1 MGWMGHHGVAE
12 EDQLT
17 RAEARRVLWRSI
29 RLLRPYRLQAFAGI
43 VVLILS
49 TLAVLSGPLVLKYGI
64 DKGLTGPHHSAAA
77 LTRAAVAY
85 LIIATTALFLTRA
98 QVLLV
103 SRVGEQF
110 LRDLRVKVFG
120 HIQAMSMDFFDTEH
134 TGKLVARMTSDI
146 DALQELI
153 QTGLI
158 LFIQNL
164 LTLALLLAILLV
176 LSPKLFAVCL
186 ITLPVVIV
194 ASIRFRRH
202 SNRAYLNVRDRV
214 SQTLSTLQ
222 EGLSGMR
229 VIQAFAQEDTHF
241 GRFSRRNRRQLDA
254 NMQAVRVA
262 TQYFPVVE
270 FAGAATTAAV
280 IGIGGW
286 LVHQGE
292 VTTGTVAAFVL
303 YLIYLFDPIQQL
315 SQLFNTVQ
323 SAGAALAKLFGLLDT
338 KSSLVERTGAVDL
351 PERGTLEV
359 CDVSFFYGTDAE
371 PDAPLVLHHV
381 SLSVTTGERL
391 ALVGPTGAGK
401 STLAKLM
408 ARLYDPKQGAIR
420 YAGVD
425 LRDATLKSLRER
437 IVVVPQEGYLFQ
449 GTILDNVRLGR
460 QGATD
465 DEVRRALGLIG
476 AEERFVALP
485 DGLQTEVRERGSRL
499 SAGERQLVSLARAA
513 LADAEVLVLDEATSN
528 LDPGTE
534 AEVEE
539 AMTRLMEGRTVLVIA
554 HRLSTAERS
563 DRVAVVDE
571 GGLAELGTHAEL
583 LRRGGRYAALYAS
596 WEKGAAQPPLE
607 PVGAAEGRED

>member
-607 PVGAAEGRED
+607 PVGASEGRED

>member
-1 MGWMGHHGVAE
+1 MGWMAPHGVDE
-12 EDQLT
+12 EDQLS
-17 RAEARRVLWRSI
+17 RAEARRVLRRSI
-29 RLLRPYRLQAFAGI
+29 RLLRPYRLQAMAGI
-43 VVLILS
+43 GVLVLS
-49 TLAVLSGPLVLKYGI
+49 TLATLSGPLVLKYGI
-64 DKGLTGPHHSAAA
+64 DNGLTGPHHNSAA
-77 LTRAAVAY
+77 LTRAAITY
-85 LIIATTALFLTRA
+85 LLIAITAVFLTRA

-110 LRDLRVKVFG
+110 LRDLRVKVFA
-120 HIQAMSMDFFDTEH
+120 HIQAMSMDFFDTQH

-153 QTGLI
+153 QLGLI

-164 LTLALLLAILLV
+164 LTLALLLTILLV

-194 ASIRFRRH
+194 ASIRFRRQ

-229 VIQAFAQEDTHF
+229 VIQAFAREDTHF

-254 NMQAVRVA
+254 NMEAVRVA
-262 TQYFPVVE
+262 TQYFPIVE

-338 KSSLVERTGAVDL
+338 KSSLPERTGAVDL

-359 CDVSFFYGTDAE
+359 CDVSFFYGPDEEA
-371 PDAPLVLHHV
+371 DAPLVLHDV
-381 SLSVTTGERL
+381 NLSVATGERL

-408 ARLYDPKQGAIR
+408 ARLYDPKKGAIR
-420 YAGVD
+420 YGGVD
-425 LRDATLKSLRER
+425 LRDATFKSLRER

-465 DEVRRALGLIG
+465 DEVRRALKLIG
-476 AEERFVALP
+476 TEERFAALP
-485 DGLQTEVRERGSRL
+485 DGLLTEVRERGSRL

-534 AEVEE
+534 AEVEQ

-596 WEKGAAQPPLE
+596 WEKGAGQPPLE
-607 PVGAAEGRED
+607 SVGAREGRDP